1 MSDSQ
6 QNLTTVLGQLELQW
20 RRNNAPI
27 AARLAPGHS
36 DEHLAAAFAAVPLS
50 LPAEVRQW
58 WGWHDGVR
66 RLEPGTRLGVESQIG
81 PGGWEFLSLTEA
93 FDERSLMLD
102 VCGRTHYPADDRDW
116 DGYWRPSWLPVFALD
131 GNLVFVDLDRSPQG
145 RAPVHLWS
153 AQPEDVG
160 VPRTVSLTEL
170 LATWVHLLDQRYY
183 WWSAEQGRWMDRR
196 DEVAPPLITRGLL

>member
-1 MSDSQ
+1 MSDADQ
-6 QNLTTVLGQLELQW
+6 KLTTVLGRLELQW

-36 DEHLAAAFAAVPLS
+36 DDHLAAAFRAADLH
-50 LPAEVRQW
+50 LPAEVRRW

-93 FDERSLMLD
+93 MDERSLMLR
-102 VCGRTHYPADDRDW
+102 VCGRAHYPADDRDW
-116 DGYWRPSWLPVFALD
+116 DGYWRPSWLPLFALD
-131 GNLVFVDLDRSPQG
+131 GNLVFVDLGRSAQG
-145 RAPVHLWS
+145 GSPVHLWS

-160 VPRTVSLTEL
+160 VARTASLADL
-170 LATWVHLLDQRYY
+170 LAIWVRLLDERYY
-183 WWSAEQGRWMDRR
+183 WWSTDQGRWVDRR
-196 DEVAPPLITRGLL
+196 QDVPPTLISRGLL